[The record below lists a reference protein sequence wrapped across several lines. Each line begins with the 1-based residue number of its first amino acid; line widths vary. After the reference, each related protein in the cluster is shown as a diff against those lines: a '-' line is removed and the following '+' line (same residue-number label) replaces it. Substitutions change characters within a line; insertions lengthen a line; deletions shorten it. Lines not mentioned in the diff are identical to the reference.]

1 VTLFGNGIIQQ
12 HEGACRDRVNALG
25 SDAPVSVFVA
35 SRSLRD
41 AVPTALG
48 AGALPLGSSARGFR
62 SEAFDE
68 IPVREH
74 GCPMRATVGVII
86 EFPEMYKLID
96 RTRIALPAA
105 TRVVDESMIGTSDV
119 IFVMERHH
127 RDKIRKRFRSALGQR
142 PVYVLGIPDE
152 YERDQKEL
160 IALLKER
167 VPSLLH
173 QDER

>member
-1 VTLFGNGIIQQ
+1 
-12 HEGACRDRVNALG
+12 
-25 SDAPVSVFVA
+25 
-35 SRSLRD
+35 
-41 AVPTALG
+41 
-48 AGALPLGSSARGFR
+48 
-62 SEAFDE
+62 
-68 IPVREH
+68 
-74 GCPMRATVGVII
+74 MRATVGVII

-105 TRVVDESMIGTSDV
+105 TRVVDESMIGTADV

-167 VPSLLH
+167 VPPLLH